1 MRVLRPLWVALRTAV
16 LATAVYWV
24 VLFIIE
30 RSGWKGLAFS
40 WLDTTEYVVFFVV
53 FFLGMLMAPRS

>member
-1 MRVLRPLWVALRTAV
+1 VRAFRPIWVALRAAV

-30 RSGWKGLAFS
+30 RSGWKGLVFS
-40 WLDTTEYVVFFVV
+40 WLDATEYVVFFVV
-53 FFLGMLMAPRS
+53 FFLGVLMAPKG

>member
-1 MRVLRPLWVALRTAV
+1 VRAFRPVWVALRAAV

-30 RSGWKGLAFS
+30 RSGWKGLALP
-40 WLDTTEYVVFFVV
+40 WLDATEYVVFFVV
-53 FFLGMLMAPRS
+53 FFLGMLMTPKS

>member
-1 MRVLRPLWVALRTAV
+1 MNLLRPLWVALRAAV

-30 RSGWKGLAFS
+30 RSGWKGLQFTG
-40 WLDTTEYVVFFVV
+40 LDVTEYAVFFVV
-53 FFLGMLMAPRS
+53 FFLGVLMKGK